1 MQHILMK
8 SALPL
13 LNRAFGLA
21 EGGILVI
28 DDIDEV
34 AAAFNLAICSSS
46 DWW

>member
-1 MQHILMK
+1 MK

-28 DDIDEV
+28 DDIDV
-34 AAAFNLAICSSS
+34 VRALDLAICSSS

>member
-1 MQHILMK
+1 MIVGRSL
-8 SALPL
+8 
-13 LNRAFGLA
+13 AFGLA

-34 AAAFNLAICSSS
+34 ARALDLTICSSS